1 LASFVVINIIYRII
15 KDSCQALVFSFFW
28 VGPALKLFTP
38 EKNFL
43 AIDKGP
49 LISYIELG
57 PIEHILVRCLTMGS
71 GVKDI
76 SPGRPVNNCR
86 WASSLLDPNE
96 KDYESI

>member
-15 KDSCQALVFSFFW
+15 KDSCQALVFSFFL
-28 VGPALKLFTP
+28 GGSRPQALHSG
-38 EKNFL
+38 KNFL